1 MNTIEKHHSSGV
13 NDSITTNTFEEAEAS
28 ISILDG
34 RILVIN
40 FDKQSNLFDE
50 FRDIPLVGLVTK

>member
-13 NDSITTNTFEEAEAS
+13 NGSITTNTFEEAEAS

-34 RILVIN
+34 RILVITLIN
-40 FDKQSNLFDE
+40 KAVYLTNLGTF
-50 FRDIPLVGLVTK
+50 L